1 MTHSC
6 KAECINIVK
15 KETKKLL
22 DIRNRKFNI
31 TNTGAKLS
39 CPTAR
44 HGDAWGERKYTSYSF
59 TNSALD
65 GVSG

>member
-6 KAECINIVK
+6 KAECINFVK

-44 HGDAWGERKYTSYSF
+44 HGDA
-59 TNSALD
+59 
-65 GVSG
+65 